1 MTVHAATP
9 SSPQTAPTM
18 PMVLLT
24 VPTDIGKLPPKLGM
38 VAILPDHTSD
48 DAVFLSA
55 HDGHNLALVP
65 ADHERVGDTDAA
77 GLHASWLDP
86 ALALTNRGDGRTLRL
101 HKGTPQTLFGTGL
114 NWVDDSEPTWRPVPD
129 GGTFPPVLDV
139 FPRMNE
145 MTDAAWTC
153 LRVRVSSL
161 AKLAAALNDAE
172 CDDRD
177 SITLFVKEN
186 AQGDV
191 QGAIIA
197 VGNRGIGLT
206 MALQPVAEAS
216 RKFYRGMLRRFGTGR
231 TLTGKVKITPKEAMN
246 PTPPDAAQTVPSYA
260 TGDKGEQIDTATG
273 EVLTPEKAEQ
283 AAQVLNATG
292 KAPAP
297 LSPTDASVAAI
308 GAVVGVGPAVA
319 DDGRDAP
326 SSTWDNRL
334 TVAPHVA
341 TKKINP
347 QCGDMLR
354 QAGLAQLNDVQSVRV
369 VYADWRERIRAEVL
383 EKTGYKLTD
392 RQLDGL
398 DEAIEARL
406 SNKGQ

>member
-9 SSPQTAPTM
+9 LKLTDHPMPGPERSGAAAAEDIIGRFRVKYTPILIAAEVAAAHTATEGWQTIYREHTTEQRKAKGRIAERLRERASALEFTGWLDEDDDKIVKDLVKEVAALREADASFHAQVVSNIRAPEQEAKRIREQYEFEASKAQERN
-18 PMVLLT
+18 PL
-24 VPTDIGKLPPKLGM
+24 IYGK
-38 VAILPDHTSD
+38 
-48 DAVFLSA
+48 
-55 HDGHNLALVP
+55 
-65 ADHERVGDTDAA
+65 VGDIVRRAIAETPNVHWNA
-77 GLHASWLDP
+77 GPGTITIGHAEEGP
-86 ALALTNRGDGRTLRL
+86 E
-101 HKGTPQTLFGTGL
+101 F
-114 NWVDDSEPTWRPVPD
+114 
-129 GGTFPPVLDV
+129 
-139 FPRMNE
+139 
-145 MTDAAWTC
+145 
-153 LRVRVSSL
+153 
-161 AKLAAALNDAE
+161 
-172 CDDRD
+172 
-177 SITLFVKEN
+177 
-186 AQGDV
+186 
-191 QGAIIA
+191 
-197 VGNRGIGLT
+197 
-206 MALQPVAEAS
+206 
-216 RKFYRGMLRRFGTGR
+216 
-231 TLTGKVKITPKEAMN
+231 
-246 PTPPDAAQTVPSYA
+246 AQTEA
-260 TGDKGEQIDTATG
+260 GEVVDTKTG
-273 EVLTPEKAEQ
+273 EVKYTVGVDPAKPGADFTSTWVPPEE

-334 TVAPHVA
+334 TIAPHVA

-354 QAGLAQLNDVQSVRV
+354 QAGFAQLNDVQSVRV